1 MITTNSTL
9 PRNAM
14 AVGEEPTDE
23 ELSLVMR
30 EALQLALSRQDQ
42 SMILM
47 KQKLID
53 TVIETKARDQRR
65 KNERV

>member
-1 MITTNSTL
+1 MSTTNSKS
-9 PRNAM
+9 PRNSM

-30 EALQLALSRQDQ
+30 EALALALSRQDQ

-65 KNERV
+65 KNEHA

>member
-1 MITTNSTL
+1 
-9 PRNAM
+9 M

-30 EALQLALSRQDQ
+30 EALALALSRQDQ

-65 KNERV
+65 KNEHA